1 MGEREVLLEGVSGMT
16 VASLRY
22 VAFDQLHEGYGVL
35 RDATPG
41 LDIIVMIESEAIL
54 KAADW
59 HPERVYFYRSS
70 ARHFA
75 HQLEE
80 RGFTVLFLRAASTL
94 VGLRDVKNRYPG
106 VPLLAAEQSSFRQR
120 ERLAE
125 VIDKTRES
133 DFFLTS
139 HDEFA
144 AWASTQRSFVM
155 EGFYR
160 RQRVRLNALMDG
172 DQPVGG
178 AWNFDKEN
186 RLTPPKGYV
195 WPEPLSFAP
204 DAIDREIAA
213 ELNYEPSGAWATTRD
228 GALAQLDYFLT
239 HHFAVFGP
247 YEDAMV
253 AESWSLHHS
262 LLSPYLNI
270 GLLHPHEVLEAALR
284 RFDEGGIPIAS
295 AEGFVRQLIG
305 WREYV
310 NAMYWWQGPAYHE
323 RNGLNAT
330 TPLLPLFDD
339 ANATSMACVSA
350 TIRDIDARA
359 WVHHIPRLMVLST
372 LALVA
377 GVDPQAFLAWMRR
390 RFIDA
395 AEWVMVPN
403 VIGMGVHAD
412 GGTMM
417 TKPYAAGG
425 AYIDRMSSHC
435 KGCRYN
441 PKQRTGETACPF
453 TTLYWD
459 FLARHEA
466 DFAKNH
472 RMAQQMAGMRRLVDL
487 PEVRARATTVL
498 EGLNRGEI

>member
-1 MGEREVLLEGVSGMT
+1 MST
-16 VASLRY
+16 SLRY
-22 VAFDQLHEGYGVL
+22 VAFDQLHDNYGAL
-35 RDATPG
+35 SDATPG
-41 LDIIVMIESEAIL
+41 VDVIVMVESEAIL
-54 KAADW
+54 RAADW
-59 HPERVYFYRSS
+59 HPERVYFYRSA

-75 HQLEE
+75 QHLEA
-80 RGFTVLFLRAASTL
+80 RGFTVHFLRAASTV
-94 VGLRDVKNRYPG
+94 VGLREVKAMYPG
-106 VPLLAAEQSSFRQR
+106 VPLIAAEQSSFRQR
-120 ERLAE
+120 ERLAAVVDE
-125 VIDKTRES
+125 TRAS

-139 HDEFA
+139 KEEFA
-144 AWASTQRSFVM
+144 TWAATQRSFVM

-160 RQRVRLNALMDG
+160 RQRVRLAALMEG
-172 DQPVGG
+172 DQPIGG

-186 RLTPPKGYV
+186 RLAPPKHYT
-195 WPEPLSFAP
+195 WPEPLYFP
-204 DAIDREIAA
+204 LDDIDRGIAA
-213 ELNYEPSGAWATTRD
+213 ELAYEPSGAWSTTRA
-228 GALAQLDYFLT
+228 GALAQLDYFLS

-253 AESWSLHHS
+253 SDSWSLHHS

-270 GLLHPHEVLEAALR
+270 GLLHPREILDAALR
-284 RFDEGGIPIAS
+284 RFDEGDIPIAS

-310 NAMYWWQGPAYHE
+310 NAMYWWLGPEYQE
-323 RNGLNAT
+323 RNALRAS

-339 ANATSMACVSA
+339 ASATSMACVSA

-359 WVHHIPRLMVLST
+359 WVHHIPRLMVLSN

-377 GVDPQAFLAWMRR
+377 GVDPQEFLAWMRR

-425 AYIDRMSSHC
+425 AYIHRMGSYC
-435 KGCRYN
+435 KECPYN
-441 PKQRTGETACPF
+441 PKLRTGESACPF

-459 FLARHEA
+459 FLDRHRA
-466 DFAKNH
+466 TFATNH
-472 RMAQQMAGMRRLVDL
+472 RMAQQVHGLGRLADL
-487 PEVRARATTVL
+487 PEVRQRAQVVL
-498 EGLNRGEI
+498 RGLAEGRI

>member
-1 MGEREVLLEGVSGMT
+1 MT
-16 VASLRY
+16 TASLRY
-22 VAFDQLHEGYGVL
+22 VAFDQLHDRFGVL

-41 LDIIVMIESEAIL
+41 ADIIVMVESEAIL

-59 HPERVYFYRSS
+59 HPERVYFYRTS

-75 HQLEE
+75 QGLDE
-80 RGFTVLFLRAASTL
+80 RGFTVHFLRAAST
-94 VGLRDVKNRYPG
+94 VAGLREVKDRYPG
-106 VPLLAAEQSSFRQR
+106 VPLLATEQSSFRQR
-120 ERLAE
+120 ERLAPVVDE
-125 VIDKTRES
+125 TRES

-139 HDEFA
+139 KNEFA
-144 AWASTQRSFVM
+144 AWASTQRSYVM

-178 AWNFDKEN
+178 AWNFDKDN
-186 RLTPPKGYV
+186 RLGPPKQYD

-204 DAIDREIAA
+204 DAVDREIAA
-213 ELNYEPSGAWATTRD
+213 ELNYEPSGAWATTRE
-228 GALAQLDYFLT
+228 GALAQLNHFLSR
-239 HHFAVFGP
+239 HFAVFGP

-270 GLLHPHEVLEAALR
+270 GLLHPQEVLDAALR
-284 RFDEGGIPIAS
+284 RFAQGDIPIAS

-310 NAMYWWQGPAYHE
+310 NAMYWWQGPEYQE
-323 RNGLNAT
+323 RNGLGAT

-339 ANATSMACVSA
+339 ANATHMACVSA

-359 WVHHIPRLMVLST
+359 WVHHIPRLMVLSN

-412 GGTMM
+412 GGAMM

-425 AYIDRMSSHC
+425 AYIDRMSTHC

-441 PKQRTGETACPF
+441 PKLRTGDTACPF

-459 FLARHEA
+459 FLARHETA
-466 DFAKNH
+466 FSKNH

-487 PEVRARATTVL
+487 PDVRTRAAAVL
-498 EGLNRGEI
+498 DGLNRGEI